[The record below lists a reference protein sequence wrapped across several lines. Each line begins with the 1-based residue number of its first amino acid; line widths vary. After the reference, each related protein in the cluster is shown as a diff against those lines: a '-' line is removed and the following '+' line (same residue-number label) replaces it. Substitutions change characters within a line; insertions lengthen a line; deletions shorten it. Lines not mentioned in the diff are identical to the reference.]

1 MLCVTVEDEP
11 RPCQLEGGR
20 ELAVPDEKLD
30 AWMIDGES
38 DVWTLDKKLE
48 LCTLEDVFV
57 KIPEDKL
64 SRLSK
69 LD

>member
-1 MLCVTVEDEP
+1 ML
-11 RPCQLEGGR
+11 
-20 ELAVPDEKLD
+20 DEKLD
-30 AWMIDGES
+30 AWMLNDES

-64 SRLSK
+64 PRLSK
-69 LD
+69 LDRDAKV

>member
-11 RPCQLEGGR
+11 RPRQLEDGR
-20 ELAVPDEKLD
+20 ELAVLDEKLD
-30 AWMIDGES
+30 AWMLDDES

-48 LCTLEDVFV
+48 LCPLEDVFV